1 MRRCPVLR
9 IEAATL
15 TIGREGMRAAL
26 SVADRSPEV
35 FVVRLRTLL
44 LAVREGVPIL
54 VKLAIRKNLGL
65 ALRISDLD
73 DARLRRP
80 PMPGPLFEK
89 LAPITRERAVSHE
102 IGPVAII
109 PAELLSG
116 DILAGHRPAFLL
128 EGTHVA
134 EIPVARQRAVPHEKP
149 REQGCKTNHRVSCH
163 APLPRMVL
171 EILLI

>member
-1 MRRCPVLR
+1 
-9 IEAATL
+9 
-15 TIGREGMRAAL
+15 
-26 SVADRSPEV
+26 
-35 FVVRLRTLL
+35 TLL

-89 LAPITRERAVSHE
+89 LAPITRERAVRHE
-102 IGPVAII
+102 IDPVAII

-134 EIPVARQRAVPHEKP
+134 EIPVARQRRIPQQGR
-149 REQGCKTNHRVSCH
+149 REQSGKTGDRASIHTS
-163 APLPRMVL
+163 LPGPFEFSYEPVMVNTSDRQPQASARACRSRN
-171 EILLI
+171 LI